1 MHNIVVVGTG
11 DYYAKALAP
20 VLARLQKEGF
30 LNVVVTIDNVERR
43 PCVTLTESVIVGE
56 SLGFH

>member
-11 DYYAKALAP
+11 DYYAKTLAP

-30 LNVVVTIDNVERR
+30 LNVVVTIDSIER
-43 PCVTLTESVIVGE
+43 
-56 SLGFH
+56 